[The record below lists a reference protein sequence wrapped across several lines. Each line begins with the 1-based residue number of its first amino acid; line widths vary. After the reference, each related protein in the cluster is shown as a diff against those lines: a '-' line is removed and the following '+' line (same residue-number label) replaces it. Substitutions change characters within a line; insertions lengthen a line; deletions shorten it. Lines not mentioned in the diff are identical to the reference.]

1 MTIHVPGCP
10 SSIAHALSYLPVG
23 EGVLYVAPSTWLAAF
38 DQGVNHFFTVSWALS
53 SHHQF
58 TKFYVTHGFFHTSAS
73 WLQAYKYPTMESY
86 SCTCEL
92 LIHCILT
99 WAMVVHWSPPHA
111 KSMCLLISDMRVLCK
126 SLSIIHFTFTSL
138 IISWCCFGLFW
149 TSQTLSLLYSG
160 WPSVQPGLASCALPL
175 TQQGMSLFP
184 KERGIGNTAATAKG
198 VLAIPRPRSTYS
210 IHLLC
215 YSPLRPTRLIL
226 SQQKSINY
234 CQSFLD
240 KS

>member
-111 KSMCLLISDMRVLCK
+111 KSMCLLISDMLALCK

-149 TSQTLSLLYSG
+149 TSQNTGSEVVSSHRTCTYKRRTWRSWCFKNFGWNSANRRYWCYLLKLNTVEHLHSG
-160 WPSVQPGLASCALPL
+160 
-175 TQQGMSLFP
+175 
-184 KERGIGNTAATAKG
+184 
-198 VLAIPRPRSTYS
+198 
-210 IHLLC
+210 HLDAQE
-215 YSPLRPTRLIL
+215 SGRHG
-226 SQQKSINY
+226 
-234 CQSFLD
+234 D
-240 KS
+240 VAVMVM